1 VKRGE
6 LPFRLAL
13 LALLFEGSAFA
24 VVPPPGAAPAPSP
37 GPSTCTDTFPTGAAR
52 PKMVETF
59 PAKGKSGWAL
69 PLDITI
75 VHGKGETVLPG
86 GFGGEGSPEQVKML
100 EAQGFH
106 LPSAKGNAAPKLE
119 RTEKGEEATSKVT
132 ISVVALPAKPGRNE
146 LTLPSVPISI
156 ARASGEV
163 RTLCTERHT
172 VLIEDP
178 IANTSDAAP
187 RGNPGPLRQVEEWTA
202 AKHGAIGA
210 LAALVIGALVAW
222 LVSLWRKRPR
232 PVPPPPPP
240 RPPWEVALEELF
252 DVRIAQLVEQ
262 GRFVE
267 HIGRVSDAVRKYL
280 GARYGFD
287 GLETTSA
294 EAMAALRR
302 VNPGVTVL
310 RDVETFLAQADLV
323 KFAKL
328 TPTEAECQEAYGRA
342 EDLVR
347 RTMPAVMVSPPGWSD
362 TPGSGGAGAPAPGPS
377 AATPLSTDPVR
388 HGTID
393 AKTGLPRG
401 GSDS

>member
-1 VKRGE
+1 
-6 LPFRLAL
+6 
-13 LALLFEGSAFA
+13 
-24 VVPPPGAAPAPSP
+24 
-37 GPSTCTDTFPTGAAR
+37 
-52 PKMVETF
+52 METF
-59 PAKGKSGWAL
+59 PARGKSGWAL
-69 PLDITI
+69 PLEVTI

-86 GFGGEGSPEQVKML
+86 GFGGEGSPEQVKKL
-100 EAQGFH
+100 EVEGFY
-106 LPSAKGNAAPKLE
+106 LPNAKGSAAPRLE

-146 LTLPSVPISI
+146 LILPSVPISV

-163 RTLCTERHT
+163 RTLCTERHA
-172 VLIEDP
+172 VVVEDP
-178 IANTSDAAP
+178 IANTPSAAP
-187 RGNPGPLRQVEEWTA
+187 RGNPRPLRQIEEWTA
-202 AKHGAIGA
+202 AKNGAIGA
-210 LAALVIGALVAW
+210 LAMLVLGTLVAW

-267 HIGRVSDAVRKYL
+267 HVGRVSDTLRKYL

-287 GLETTSA
+287 GLETTTA
-294 EAMAALRR
+294 EAMTALRR
-302 VNPGVTVL
+302 ASPGITVL

-328 TPTEAECQEAYGRA
+328 TPTEGECQEAYGRA

-347 RTMPAVMVSPPGWSD
+347 RTMPALIAPPLWSD
-362 TPGSGGAGAPAPGPS
+362 TPGGGPGAPPADPLTTNAPSGEPQ
-377 AATPLSTDPVR
+377 R

-393 AKTGLPRG
+393 AKTGLPRPPTPPEEG
-401 GSDS
+401 AQ